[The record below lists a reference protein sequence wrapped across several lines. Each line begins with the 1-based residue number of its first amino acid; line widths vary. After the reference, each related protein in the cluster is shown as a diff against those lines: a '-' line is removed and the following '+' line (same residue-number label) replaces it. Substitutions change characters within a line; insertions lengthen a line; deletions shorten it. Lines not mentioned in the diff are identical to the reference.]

1 MLYNTLYSVFFI
13 LFSGYFAKRVGI
25 LKQSQAGV
33 LFDFVVMVAV
43 PCLIYSKI
51 YHLDIN
57 PHLFIYIL
65 VGFISSVLAALIA
78 TLIGKF
84 MKFNSATLISIFML
98 ATFGNTLF
106 VGIPIVST
114 LFGDDIVGE
123 VVLYDAF
130 AGALPISLFGPFI
143 LSLDSKKRP
152 SIIKLVKKVII
163 FPPFIGLILGL
174 LSKLLILPEFIFAPF
189 ESLGSTATPVALFA
203 IGLSLSFGAI
213 KSSYKGTIIVILS
226 KMVLTPIVF
235 IIIANLVGFE
245 RSSSLLNA
253 FYLCSMPT
261 ATIASALIIKSN
273 KDADLA
279 VSSVAFGLVFVAISV
294 PFVLNLLVNLA

>member
-1 MLYNTLYSVFFI
+1 MLYTTLYSVFFI
-13 LFSGYFAKRVGI
+13 LFAGYFAKRVGA

-33 LFDFVVMVAV
+33 LFDFVIMFAV
-43 PCLIYSKI
+43 PCLILSKI

-57 PHLFIYIL
+57 PHLFIYIFM
-65 VGFISSVLAALIA
+65 GFISSVIAALFA
-78 TLIGKF
+78 VLVGKIF
-84 MKFNSATLISIFML
+84 KFNSATLISIFL
-98 ATFGNTLF
+98 LTTFGNTLF
-106 VGIPIVST
+106 IGIPIVTT
-114 LFGDDIVGE
+114 LFGDDIIGE

-130 AGALPISLFGPFI
+130 AGALPISIFGPFI

-152 SIIKLVKKVII
+152 SIIKLAKKVLF
-163 FPPFIGLILGL
+163 FPPFIGLVLGL
-174 LSKLLILPEFIFAPF
+174 VCKIFTIPEFVFVPF

-226 KMVLTPIVF
+226 KTLLTPFIFISIV
-235 IIIANLVGFE
+235 NLIGLE
-245 RSSSLLNA
+245 RTISILNA

-261 ATIASALIIKSN
+261 ATIACALVIKAN

-279 VSSVAFGLVFVAISV
+279 VSTVAFGLLF
-294 PFVLNLLVNLA
+294 LALSAPLIKFML